1 MVGEKWAFQKGQST
15 SMWLDVHMGE
25 SRAVSSGVPTA
36 LMLLESD
43 LLILLIPFPRVKMC
57 EY

>member
-1 MVGEKWAFQKGQST
+1 MDGEKWAFQKGQST
-15 SMWLDVHMGE
+15 SMWLELHMGE

-43 LLILLIPFPRVKMC
+43 LLILVIPFLHVKMC

>member
-1 MVGEKWAFQKGQST
+1 
-15 SMWLDVHMGE
+15 MWLELHMGE

-43 LLILLIPFPRVKMC
+43 LLILVIPFLHVKMC